1 MSTQM
6 KKSKLAG
13 EGAKEILSHSNLT
26 QDTWYN
32 ELQLT
37 ADNIERIAEK
47 LGGEV
52 REAWL
57 YGEWVKVAIT
67 FSQIYS
73 INHRLETSVK
83 TVFIGEY
90 LEENQRTRFI
100 HIRVNPST
108 RSRTDG

>member
-1 MSTQM
+1 MPTQM
-6 KKSKLAG
+6 KKSKFAG
-13 EGAKEILSHSNLT
+13 EGAKEILAHSNLT

-32 ELQLT
+32 EIQLT
-37 ADNIERIAEK
+37 ADNIERISEK
-47 LGGEV
+47 LGGEI

-73 INHRLETSVK
+73 INHRLETSIK

-90 LEENQRTRFI
+90 LEENQKTRFI
-100 HIRVNPST
+100 HILRNSLDKEPN
-108 RSRTDG
+108 